1 MSATE
6 AARTDAAAAALS
18 DDLIARV
25 RELQPLIEKN
35 AAQGEADRRV
45 VEESITALTDAGV
58 FKVAQPRR
66 YGGHQASVRTML
78 DVSAA
83 VGEAD
88 GGTAWVVALCNV
100 CAWLTGLFSEQAQD
114 DVWGT
119 DPDAKVSGVQTPSAE
134 AVKVDGGFRL
144 TGRWLY
150 SSGSW
155 HASWAILG
163 FPILD
168 DNGQLIDQ
176 GLALVPATDLEI
188 EETWFVAGM
197 SSSGSNCLVAT
208 DVFVPEHRIMPGLAA
223 IEGNYPTEHTEEV
236 LYRAALVPVLALVLA
251 GPQLGMGRRALEL
264 VTKKAAGKTIAY
276 TFFTAQAESTAFQL
290 QLAEAA
296 LMIDTAH
303 LHAYRSADDL
313 DRAAAAGVYPD
324 TLLRA
329 RVRADTGWALQHVT
343 KAIDLLLYAHGAG
356 SFAQANPL
364 QRIWRDSAV
373 AARHAVTLPAV
384 NFEIYGKALLGR
396 NDQITLLI

>member
-1 MSATE
+1 MSATD
-6 AARTDAAAAALS
+6 AARTDAAAAPSS
-18 DDLIARV
+18 DDLIARI

-66 YGGHQASVRTML
+66 YGGYQTSLRTML

-83 VGEAD
+83 VAEAD
-88 GGTAWVVALCNV
+88 GGTGWVVALANV

-119 DPDAKVSGVQTPSAE
+119 APDAKVSGVQTPSAE

-188 EETWFVAGM
+188 EENWFVAGM

-236 LYRAALVPVLALVLA
+236 LYRSALVPVLALVLA

-384 NFEIYGKALLGR
+384 NLEIYGKALLGR
-396 NDQITLLI
+396 SDQITLLI